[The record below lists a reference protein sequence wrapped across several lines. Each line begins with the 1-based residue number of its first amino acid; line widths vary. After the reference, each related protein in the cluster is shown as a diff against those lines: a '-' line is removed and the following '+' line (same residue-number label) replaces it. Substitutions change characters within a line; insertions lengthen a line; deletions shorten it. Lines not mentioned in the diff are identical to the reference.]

1 MKKYNDDYFSVIDKR
16 TGKKLLDCGEEAD
29 ALAMVAFDPQNRTYT
44 RNKFLMGPVVD
55 VEIPKALP
63 TSNLSE
69 PVYEKIK
76 QEYLDSMYPDIPEDG
91 SPLVLS
97 EGEWDDPIPDG
108 VDPWNL
114 RPRQPMQPV
123 KKLPKGEGEPVIV

>member
-1 MKKYNDDYFSVIDKR
+1 MKKYNEEYFSVINKR
-16 TGKKLLDCGEEAD
+16 TEKKIVDYGEESD
-29 ALAMVAFDPQNRTYT
+29 AIAMVSFDSQNRTYT

-63 TSNLSE
+63 TSNIVES
-69 PVYEKIK
+69 K
-76 QEYLDSMYPDIPEDG
+76 
-91 SPLVLS
+91 
-97 EGEWDDPIPDG
+97 WDDPIPDG

-123 KKLPKGEGEPVIV
+123 KKLSKGEGKPVIV